1 MGRNETP
8 SAKGLYDPRHEHD
21 SCGVGFIAHLKGHKS
36 HQLVTDGITA
46 LEHLNHRGA
55 CGCEVN
61 TGDGAGVLIQV
72 PHEFFMHECA
82 SLSIR
87 LPGRGHYGAGLFFA
101 SRDERARAQAM

>member
-1 MGRNETP
+1 MGGNT
-8 SAKGLYDPRHEHD
+8 KGLYDPRHEHD

-36 HQLVTDGITA
+36 HQLVEDGITA

-87 LPGRGHYGAGLFFA
+87 LPGRLP
-101 SRDERARAQAM
+101 